1 MNNFESL
8 GINQDILAG
17 INDLGF
23 NEPMPVQTQVIPAL
37 LEKSNDIV
45 ALAQTGTGKTAA
57 FGLPILQLINIADK
71 FPQALILSPTRELCV
86 QISKDL
92 MAYSK
97 YMKGIKILPVY
108 GGANIDA
115 QIRGLRMGAHIIVA
129 TPGRILDLIHRRT
142 ADISAVK
149 TVVLDEADE
158 MLNMGFR
165 DDLNEILES
174 VPTDH
179 RTLLFSATM
188 PREVASIAKKY
199 MSNPIEITVGNKNEG
214 AENIKHAYYVV
225 QARDR
230 YLALKRIADMN
241 PDIYGIIFCRTRME
255 TKEVAEWLIKDGYNA
270 DALHGDLSQAQRDQ
284 VMSRFRSKN
293 LQMLVATDV
302 AARGLDVNDLTHV
315 INYNLPDDMEVYT
328 HRSGRTG
335 RAGKAGISIAIV
347 HLKEKYRIK
356 EIERKIN
363 KKFEVL
369 AVPTGKEICKKQ
381 LFHLIEK
388 MEKVEVNHE
397 LIDEFLPEVNKK
409 LEWLERDEL
418 IKHFVSLEFNRFLE
432 YYKNASDLNAPDEK
446 FSEYRD
452 RDGGRERGRR
462 GERSERGDRGDRGDR
477 NDSRSKDFKRLFVNI
492 GKNQGLNPQ
501 RLMGLVNEATRD
513 KNIPIGRI
521 DILKS
526 FSFFEIDEQ
535 YTNKVLDGLNNANF
549 DGVKVSS
556 EVANEKPSGDSERGE
571 RKPFGRDR
579 ERRSSDRER
588 PERRSSDR
596 GHSERRS
603 SDRERPERRS
613 SEGSERPERR
623 STDSERPERK
633 TSEGGDRPLRRSSER
648 PEWKQF
654 DRDSSSKKSDSTGK
668 RPRTK
673 RQ

>member
-1 MNNFESL
+1 MNKFEEL
-8 GINQDILAG
+8 GINQDILQG

-57 FGLPILQLINIADK
+57 FGLPILQQINTADK

-86 QISKDL
+86 QIAKDL

-97 YMKGIKILPVY
+97 YVKGIKILPVY

-115 QIRGLRMGAHIIVA
+115 QIRGLRMGTHIIVA

-174 VPTDH
+174 VPANR

-188 PREVASIAKKY
+188 PKEVATIAKKY
-199 MSNPIEITVGNKNEG
+199 MSNPIEITVGKKNEG
-214 AENIKHAYYVV
+214 AENIKHAYYIV

-241 PDIYGIIFCRTRME
+241 PDIYGIIFCRTRAE

-270 DALHGDLSQAQRDQ
+270 DALHGDLSQAQRDH
-284 VMSRFRSKN
+284 VMNRFRLKSM
-293 LQMLVATDV
+293 QMLVATDV

-315 INYNLPDDMEVYT
+315 INYNLPDDIEVYT

-335 RAGKAGISIAIV
+335 RAGKTGISVAIV

-356 EIERKIN
+356 EIEKKIN
-363 KKFEVL
+363 KKFEAL
-369 AVPTGKEICKKQ
+369 PVPTGKEICKKQ

-388 MEKVEVNHE
+388 MEHVEVNHE
-397 LIDEFLPEVNKK
+397 QIDEFLPEIQKK
-409 LEWLERDEL
+409 LEWLERDEM
-418 IKHFVSLEFNRFLE
+418 IKRFVSLEFNRFLE
-432 YYKNASDLNAPDEK
+432 YYKNATDLNAPDEK
-446 FSEYRD
+446 FTEYRD
-452 RDGGRERGRR
+452 RDKGR
-462 GERSERGDRGDRGDR
+462 RGDR
-477 NDSRSKDFKRLFVNI
+477 NDRSDSRSKDFKRLFVNI
-492 GKNQGLNPQ
+492 GKNHRLNPQ

-513 KNIPIGRI
+513 RNIPIGRI
-521 DILKS
+521 DIMKS

-535 YTNKVLDGLNNANF
+535 YTSKVLDGLNNIDF

-556 EVANEKPSGDSERGE
+556 EIANEKPAGDSGRSE
-571 RKPFGRDR
+571 RKPFGR
-579 ERRSSDRER
+579 ERSERKSFDRER
-588 PERRSSDR
+588 PERKSY
-596 GHSERRS
+596 
-603 SDRERPERRS
+603 DRERPARKS
-613 SEGSERPERR
+613 SDRDRA
-623 STDSERPERK
+623 ERK
-633 TSEGGDRPLRRSSER
+633 SPDRER

-654 DRDSSSKKSDSTGK
+654 DREKSSRKSDSGK

-673 RQ
+673 RR

>member
-1 MNNFESL
+1 MNRFEAL
-8 GINQDILAG
+8 GINQDILQG

-23 NEPMPVQTQVIPAL
+23 AEPMPVQTQVIPAL
-37 LEKSNDIV
+37 LEKTNDIV

-57 FGLPILQLINIADK
+57 FGLPILQQIVIADK
-71 FPQALILSPTRELCV
+71 FPQAIILSPTRELCV
-86 QISKDL
+86 QIAKDL

-115 QIRGLRMGAHIIVA
+115 QIRGLRMGTHIIVA

-174 VPTDH
+174 VPKEH

-188 PREVASIAKKY
+188 PREVATISKKY

-284 VMSRFRSKN
+284 VMNRFRLKN

-347 HLKEKYRIK
+347 HLKEKYRIR

-388 MEKVEVNHE
+388 MEKVEVNNE
-397 LIDEFLPEVNKK
+397 LIEEFLPEVNKK

-446 FSEYRD
+446 FTEYRE
-452 RDGGRERGRR
+452 RDGDRRKR
-462 GERSERGDRGDRGDR
+462 GERSSNRNDRSDRGDRG
-477 NDSRSKDFKRLFVNI
+477 DSRSKDFKRLFVNI

-501 RLMGLVNEATRD
+501 RLMGLVNEATHE
-513 KNIPIGRI
+513 KNIPVGKI
-521 DILKS
+521 DIMKS
-526 FSFFEIDEQ
+526 FSFFEIDNQ
-535 YTNKVLDGLNNANF
+535 FVDKVMSGLNLANF
-549 DGVKVSS
+549 DGVKVST
-556 EVANEKPSGDSERGE
+556 EIANEKPSGDSDRGE

-596 GHSERRS
+596 GHSERRY

-613 SEGSERPERR
+613 SEGG
-623 STDSERPERK
+623 ERPERK

-654 DRDSSSKKSDSTGK
+654 DRDSTPKRSESSGK
-668 RPRTK
+668 RPRTNRK
-673 RQ
+673 

>member
-1 MNNFESL
+1 MNKFETL
-8 GINQDILAG
+8 GINSDILQG
-17 INDLGF
+17 IMDLGF

-174 VPTDH
+174 VPNEH

-188 PREVASIAKKY
+188 PKEVATIAKKY

-284 VMSRFRSKN
+284 VMNRFRLKN

-315 INYNLPDDMEVYT
+315 INYNLPDDIEVYT

-335 RAGKAGISIAIV
+335 RAGKAGISVAIV

-409 LEWLERDEL
+409 LAWLERDEL

-432 YYKNASDLNAPDEK
+432 YYKNATDLNAPDER
-446 FSEYRD
+446 FTEYRE
-452 RDGGRERGRR
+452 RDGDRRRR
-462 GERSERGDRGDRGDR
+462 GERSSNRNDRSDWGDRGDRGDR
-477 NDSRSKDFKRLFVNI
+477 GDSRSKDFKRLFVNI

-501 RLMGLVNEATRD
+501 RLMGLVNEATRE
-513 KNIPIGRI
+513 KNIPVGKI
-521 DILKS
+521 DIMKS
-526 FSFFEIDEQ
+526 FSFFEIDNQ
-535 YTNKVLDGLNNANF
+535 FVDKVMNGLNTANF
-549 DGVKVSS
+549 DGVKVST
-556 EVANEKPSGDSERGE
+556 EIANEKPQGDSGRGDRRSSGRDRSE
-571 RKPFGRDR
+571 RKPFDRDRSERKSFGRDR
-579 ERRSSDRER
+579 
-588 PERRSSDR
+588 
-596 GHSERRS
+596 SEK
-603 SDRERPERRS
+603 RS
-613 SEGSERPERR
+613 SES
-623 STDSERPERK
+623 DRPERK
-633 TSEGGDRPLRRSSER
+633 SFDRER

-654 DRDSSSKKSDSTGK
+654 DRDTEPKRSESGK

-673 RQ
+673 RK

>member
-1 MNNFESL
+1 MNKFEAL
-8 GINQDILAG
+8 GINQDILQG

-23 NEPMPVQTQVIPAL
+23 AEPMPVQTQVIPAL
-37 LEKSNDIV
+37 LEKTNDIV

-57 FGLPILQLINIADK
+57 FGLPILQQIVIADK
-71 FPQALILSPTRELCV
+71 FPQAIILSPTRELCV
-86 QISKDL
+86 QIAKDL

-115 QIRGLRMGAHIIVA
+115 QIRGLRMGTHIIVA

-174 VPTDH
+174 VPKEH

-188 PREVASIAKKY
+188 PREVATISKKY

-284 VMSRFRSKN
+284 VMNRFRLKN

-347 HLKEKYRIK
+347 HLKEKYRIR

-388 MEKVEVNHE
+388 MEKVEVNNE
-397 LIDEFLPEVNKK
+397 LIEEFLPEVNKK

-446 FSEYRD
+446 FTEYRE
-452 RDGGRERGRR
+452 RDGDRRKR
-462 GERSERGDRGDRGDR
+462 GERSSNRNDRSDRGDRG
-477 NDSRSKDFKRLFVNI
+477 DSRSKDFKRLFVNI

-501 RLMGLVNEATRD
+501 RLMGLVNEATHE
-513 KNIPIGRI
+513 KNIPVGKI
-521 DILKS
+521 DIMKS
-526 FSFFEIDEQ
+526 FSFFEIDNQ
-535 YTNKVLDGLNNANF
+535 FVDKVMSGLNLANF
-549 DGVKVSS
+549 DGVKVST
-556 EVANEKPSGDSERGE
+556 EIANEKPSGDSDRGE

-596 GHSERRS
+596 GHSERRY

-613 SEGSERPERR
+613 SEGG
-623 STDSERPERK
+623 ERPERK

-654 DRDSSSKKSDSTGK
+654 DRDSTPKRSESSGK
-668 RPRTK
+668 RPRTNRK
-673 RQ
+673 